1 MIKSKDEIFNFLS
14 LRKEFLQENFHIVK
28 LGLFGSFARGDN
40 ESGSDID
47 LIVEF
52 EENTQNLFD
61 LKRKLKAYL
70 KENLNLEVDICRE
83 KYIKPRYKKAI
94 LTEAQYV
101 N

>member
-1 MIKSKDEIFNFLS
+1 MQYKNEILNFLS
-14 LRKEFLQENFHIVK
+14 KKREFLKENFHIIK
-28 LGLFGSFARGDN
+28 LGIFGSFARGDN

-61 LKRKLKAYL
+61 IKRNLKAYI

-83 KYIKPRYKKAI
+83 KYIKPRYKKEI
-94 LTEAQYV
+94 TNEVKYV
-101 N
+101 Y